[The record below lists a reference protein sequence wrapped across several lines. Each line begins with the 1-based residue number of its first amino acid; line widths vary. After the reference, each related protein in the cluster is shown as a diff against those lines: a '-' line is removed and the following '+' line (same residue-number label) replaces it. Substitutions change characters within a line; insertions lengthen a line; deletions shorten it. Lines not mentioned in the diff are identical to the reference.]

1 MMGEIMRLCGGDVSW
16 FLQNGRE
23 WGCRNGGVGV
33 CEQTVENGCDSLLMP
48 VCGSVGAAGGTAS
61 GMGYHGSILLKT
73 NAGAGE
79 AEIEGLT

>member
-1 MMGEIMRLCGGDVSW
+1 
-16 FLQNGRE
+16 
-23 WGCRNGGVGV
+23 
-33 CEQTVENGCDSLLMP
+33 MP

>member
-1 MMGEIMRLCGGDVSW
+1 MRFSANACVWICWSG
-16 FLQNGRE
+16 
-23 WGCRNGGVGV
+23 
-33 CEQTVENGCDSLLMP
+33 
-48 VCGSVGAAGGTAS
+48 GGTAS